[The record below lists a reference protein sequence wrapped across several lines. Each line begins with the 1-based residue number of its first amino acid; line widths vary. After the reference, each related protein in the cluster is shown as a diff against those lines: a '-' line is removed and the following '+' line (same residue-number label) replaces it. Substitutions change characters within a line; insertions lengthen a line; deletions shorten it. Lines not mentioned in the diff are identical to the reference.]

1 MSLELRT
8 TTAFERDLRRV
19 NKQGKD
25 LDKLETIVNT
35 LQDRGELPARCRP
48 HSLRGIWA
56 GHRDCHVEPD
66 WLLLYRVTNEALILV
81 RTGSHAE
88 LFGR

>member
-1 MSLELRT
+1 MALELRT

-35 LQDRGELPARCRP
+35 LQAQEKLPARCRP
-48 HSLRGIWA
+48 HPLRGIWA
-56 GHRDCHVEPD
+56 GHWDCHVEPD
-66 WLLLYRVTNEALILV
+66 WLLLYRVTDEALILV
-81 RTGSHAE
+81 RTGSHAD
-88 LFGR
+88 LFGL

>member
-1 MSLELRT
+1 MALELRT

-35 LQDRGELPARCRP
+35 
-48 HSLRGIWA
+48 W
-56 GHRDCHVEPD
+56 DCHVEPD
-66 WLLLYRVTNEALILV
+66 WLLLYRMTGEALTLLRSYV
-81 RTGSHAE
+81 HG
-88 LFGR
+88 